1 MNEVSNSAEI
11 LSVAASDSHPLELH
25 PYTQYEQ
32 LMDALPQMMWV
43 ANADGAINYLNHAW
57 TETLGVAIA
66 DSLGWQLFDR
76 IHPDD
81 RAIAFRQWQQSINT
95 EQTFELELR
104 FRQVDGA
111 HRRFVVKGRPILD
124 AANAVEKWV
133 GICTPASQARRV
145 ETELEQERELQ
156 TVITRNMAEGICLVR
171 LSDNVIVYANPKF
184 EQLFGYE
191 PGELNGQPVAILNYA
206 ADLPAAEAVAH
217 EILQQVEQNGEATYT
232 VHNIRKDGTLFWC
245 EATTSIFDHPDYGTV
260 VVAVQQD
267 VTDRLLAEQEL
278 REKERRFR
286 AIFDQTFQFVGLL
299 EPDGKL
305 IEANQTAL
313 DFIGASADQVI
324 GKMFWDCP
332 WWQGSH
338 NAQIQLRDAIARAAA
353 GEFIRYEVELS
364 GADGKIATYD
374 FSIKPLRDETGQIV
388 LLIPEGRDIT
398 QRKQA
403 EAKIYQLNAE
413 LEDRVARRTSQLAQL
428 NMTLAHTAALLEERN
443 RELDQFAHIAS
454 HDLKAPLRAISNLAE
469 WIEADLQ
476 GQLPAENQLQMRL
489 LRSRVLRM
497 EALISGLLDY
507 SRVGRT
513 QAAIASVSVRALLED
528 VIDSLDPPASF
539 AIALA
544 PDLPTLP
551 ARQLMLRQ
559 VFANLISNA
568 IKHHDRL
575 DGCITITACDRAAF
589 YEFAITDDGP
599 GIAAEYHDRIFVI
612 FQTLTARDSKEN
624 TGVGLSIVK
633 KIVEAEGGQIRVE
646 SEVGQGTTFR
656 FTWLKQPKDV
666 APEP

>member
-324 GKMFWDCP
+324 GQMFWETP

-513 QAAIASVSVRALLED
+513 QAAIASVSVRTLLED

-666 APEP
+666 APKP

>member
-1 MNEVSNSAEI
+1 MNEVSNSAEA
-11 LSVAASDSHPLELH
+11 LGMAAASWHQPELH
-25 PYTQYEQ
+25 PRNRYER

-43 ANADGAINYLNHAW
+43 ANAEGSIHYLNRAW
-57 TETLGVAIA
+57 TEILGVAIA
-66 DSLGWQLFDR
+66 DSLEWRLFDW

-95 EQTFELELR
+95 KQAFEVELR
-104 FRQVDGA
+104 FREVDGA
-111 HRRFVVKGRPILD
+111 HRRFVIRGRPLLD
-124 AANAVEKWV
+124 QANAVVEWV
-133 GICTPASQARRV
+133 GTCTPASQARRV

-171 LSDNVIVYANPKF
+171 LSDRRIVYANPKF
-184 EQLFGYE
+184 EQLFGYDSE
-191 PGELNGQPVAILNYA
+191 ELNGQPVSLVNA
-206 ADLPAAEAVAH
+206 APDLPAAEAIAK
-217 EILQQVEQNGEATYT
+217 EILQQIKQNGEVTYT
-232 VHNIRKDGTLFWC
+232 VQNIKKDGTLFWC
-245 EATTSIFDHPDYGTV
+245 EATTTIFEHPDHGTV
-260 VVAVQQD
+260 AVAVQQD
-267 VTDRLLAEQEL
+267 ITDRLQAEQEL

-299 EPDGKL
+299 EPDGRL

-313 DFIGASADQVI
+313 ELGGVTAEQVI
-324 GKMFWDCP
+324 GQMFWETP

-338 NAQIQLRDAIARAAA
+338 ESQVQLREAIARAAT

-364 GADGKIATYD
+364 GAGGNTAICD

-403 EAKIYQLNAE
+403 EAEIHKLNAE
-413 LEDRVARRTSQLAQL
+413 LEDRVARRTAQMAQL
-428 NMTLAHTAALLEERN
+428 NRTLAQTATLLEERN
-443 RELDQFAHIAS
+443 RELDQFAYIAS

-469 WIEADLQ
+469 WIEDDLQ
-476 GQLPAENQLQMRL
+476 GQLPPENQLQMGL

-497 EALISGLLDY
+497 EALITGLLDY

-513 QAAIASVSVRALLED
+513 QTEISMVSVQALLEE
-528 VIDSLDPPASF
+528 VIDSLDPPPSF

-544 PDLPTLP
+544 PHLPTLP
-551 ARQLMLRQ
+551 ARRLLLRQ

-568 IKHHDRL
+568 IKHHDRP
-575 DGCITITACDRAAF
+575 DGRITITATDQAAF
-589 YEFAITDDGP
+589 YEFVVTDDGP

-612 FQTLTARDSKEN
+612 FQTLSARDSKEN

-633 KIVEAEGGQIRVE
+633 KIVETEGGQIQVE
-646 SEVGQGTTFR
+646 SQLGQGTTFR
-656 FTWLKQPKDV
+656 FTWLKHPKND

>member
-11 LSVAASDSHPLELH
+11 LSVAAFDSHPLELH

-43 ANADGAINYLNHAW
+43 ANADGAINYLNQAW
-57 TETLGVAIA
+57 SETLGVAIA
-66 DSLGWQLFDR
+66 DSLGLRLFDR

-111 HRRFVVKGRPILD
+111 HRRFVVKGRPIVD

-206 ADLPAAEAVAH
+206 PDLPAAEAVTR

-245 EATTSIFDHPDYGTV
+245 EATTSIFEHPEYGSV

-267 VTDRLLAEQEL
+267 ITDRLQAEREL
-278 REKERRFR
+278 RDKERRFR

-299 EPDGKL
+299 EPNGKL

-324 GKMFWDCP
+324 GQMFWDCP

-364 GADGKIATYD
+364 GADGITATCD
-374 FSIKPLRDETGQIV
+374 FSLKPMRDDTGEIV

-413 LEDRVARRTSQLAQL
+413 LEDRVARRTAQLAQL
-428 NMTLAHTAALLEERN
+428 NLTLAHTAALLEERN

-476 GQLPAENQLQMRL
+476 GQLPAENQLQMGL

-497 EALISGLLDY
+497 DALISGLLDY

-513 QAAIASVSVRALLED
+513 QAAIASVSIRALLEE

-568 IKHHDRL
+568 IKHHDRS

-589 YEFAITDDGP
+589 YEFAVTDDGP

-633 KIVEAEGGQIRVE
+633 KIVETEGGQIRVE

>member
-1 MNEVSNSAEI
+1 MNEVSNSAEP
-11 LSVAASDSHPLELH
+11 LSVAASGLHPPELH
-25 PYTQYEQ
+25 SYNQYEQ

-43 ANADGAINYLNHAW
+43 ANADGAINYLNYAW
-57 TETLGVAIA
+57 AETLGVAIA
-66 DSLGWQLFDR
+66 DSLEWKLFDR
-76 IHPDD
+76 IHPED
-81 RAIAFRQWQQSINT
+81 RAIAFQQWQQSINT
-95 EQTFELELR
+95 EQAFEVELR

-124 AANAVEKWV
+124 QANAVEKWV

-191 PGELNGQPVAILNYA
+191 PGELNGQSVAILNYA
-206 ADLPAAEAVAH
+206 PDLAESEAVAH
-217 EILQQVEQNGEATYT
+217 KILQQVKQNGEITYT
-232 VHNIRKDGTLFWC
+232 VHNIRKDRTLFWC
-245 EATTSIFDHPDYGTV
+245 EATTSIFEHPEYGSV
-260 VVAVQQD
+260 AVAVQQD
-267 VTDRLLAEQEL
+267 ITDRLQAEQEL

-299 EPDGKL
+299 EPNGRV

-313 DFIGASADQVI
+313 EFGGVTAEQVI
-324 GKMFWDCP
+324 GQMFWETP
-332 WWQGSH
+332 WWQSSH
-338 NAQIQLRDAIARAAA
+338 DRRVQLREAIARAAA

-364 GADGKIATYD
+364 GADNKIATYD
-374 FSIKPLRDETGQIV
+374 FSIKPMRNETGQIV

-398 QRKQA
+398 ERKQA
-403 EAKIYQLNAE
+403 EAEIYQLNAE
-413 LEDRVARRTSQLAQL
+413 LEDRVAQRTAQLAQL
-428 NMTLAHTAALLEERN
+428 NLTLAHTAALLEERN

-469 WIEADLQ
+469 WIEDDLQ
-476 GQLPAENQLQMRL
+476 GQLPDENQQQMRL
-489 LRSRVLRM
+489 LRKRVLRM
-497 EALISGLLDY
+497 EALITGLLDY

-513 QAAIASVSVRALLED
+513 HAAIATVSVRALLEE

-539 AIALA
+539 EIAIA

-551 ARQLMLRQ
+551 ARQLLLRQ

-568 IKHHDRL
+568 IKHHDRP
-575 DGCITITACDRAAF
+575 DGRITITASDRAAF
-589 YEFAITDDGP
+589 YEFAVTDDGA
-599 GIAAEYHDRIFVI
+599 GIAAKYHDRIFVI
-612 FQTLTARDSKEN
+612 FQTLTARDAKEN

-633 KIVEAEGGQIRVE
+633 KIVETEGGQIRVE
-646 SEVGQGTTFR
+646 SEIGQGTTFR